1 MQRLVL
7 RAKLPY
13 GPVFLRVVEDSKV
26 SPWNKPA
33 FREICNAIQH
43 ASVYFFMRKLSF
55 LFWLHALLIQR
66 GKTCVAT
73 VSSQRLVSYFDFNP
87 LWKKSGMLVRQGF
100 ALLET
105 VPAEFND
112 AQRSKSD
119 DVFAVRVKTQEA
131 AQRFFF
137 TART

>member
-43 ASVYFFMRKLSF
+43 ASVYFFYAQAFFLVLAARIVDPTWKDMR
-55 LFWLHALLIQR
+55 
-66 GKTCVAT
+66 GY
-73 VSSQRLVSYFDFNP
+73 SQLT
-87 LWKKSGMLVRQGF
+87 K
-100 ALLET
+100 A
-105 VPAEFND
+105 
-112 AQRSKSD
+112 
-119 DVFAVRVKTQEA
+119 RVIF
-131 AQRFFF
+131 RF
-137 TART
+137 